1 MEFLTILLSGLLG
14 LVSPAGSVIDRTA
27 ENAIRSQFEK
37 VEQLQVRVDN
47 APSYQLLQG
56 KVERVRSRSLFT
68 AKTARSEH
76 CRFGIRN
83 RSIDLDPRSLGQRQP
98 KLKRPFQVGVRLV
111 LTQEHINQAL
121 QSPQLTAKLRTIY
134 QRISQH

>member
-1 MEFLTILLSGLLG
+1 LI
-14 LVSPAGSVIDRTA
+14 TA

-56 KVERVRSRSLFT
+56 KVERVHSRSLFT

-76 CRFGIRN
+76 CRFGIKDP
-83 RSIDLDPRSLGQRQP
+83 IDLDPRSLGQRQP
-98 KLKRPFQVGVRLV
+98 KLKRPFQVVWF
-111 LTQEHINQAL
+111 
-121 QSPQLTAKLRTIY
+121 
-134 QRISQH
+134 